1 VVRMRVSYG
10 TIIEWLMIAW
20 IYFSA
25 IYLLLV
31 LLFKLPLIV
40 FFVVTIAILSAMM
53 YLFNKYMDETF
64 TKIEKDIEELMRHS
78 NDNLER

>member
-1 VVRMRVSYG
+1 MRVSYG
-10 TIIEWLMIAW
+10 AIIEWLMIAW
-20 IYFSA
+20 IYFSV

-31 LLFKLPLIV
+31 LFFKLPLIV

-53 YLFNKYMDETF
+53 YFFDKYMDETF

>member
-1 VVRMRVSYG
+1 MRVSYG
-10 TIIEWLMIAW
+10 AIIEWLMIAW
-20 IYFSA
+20 ICFSA

-31 LLFKLPLIV
+31 LLFKLPLIA
-40 FFVVTIAILSAMM
+40 FFVVTIATLSAMM